1 MRQKIMMWIAVL
13 IVLQSLFNGNLF
25 AQNKSNVVDIITL
38 NIPDSIEF
46 KVKDAANIEAG
57 KVNIVLV
64 SENKICKPAKFGA
77 KPTIYKAGKGYT
89 FTNETV
95 FKATGFDKNFKAA
108 KIRFIV
114 GEQNLIFDL
123 AKSEWE

>member
-1 MRQKIMMWIAVL
+1 MKQKIIMCIAVL
-13 IVLQSLFNGNLF
+13 MVLQSLYNSQLF
-25 AQNKSNVVDIITL
+25 AQNKGNVVNIISL

-46 KVKDAANIEAG
+46 KIKDAANVEAG

-64 SENKICKPAKFGA
+64 SGNKISKPTKFNA

-89 FTNETV
+89 FTNETI

-114 GEQNLIFDL
+114 GDQDLFFDL